1 LKNFNS
7 SRIAIVGVEGKFQG
21 ADNEEFDFYIDD
33 SVFDLGMDSLMI
45 VELNTCQSEEIS
57 DSINI

>member
-1 LKNFNS
+1 M
-7 SRIAIVGVEGKFQG
+7 EGKFQG